1 MTAAFAVLAPLACS
15 ATAGPVK
22 PGAPTVA
29 TRAPA
34 SRTTPSPVPA
44 TPTSR
49 PAPPDAT
56 VRPGTRGVGD
66 RSVRVALGF
75 PRTDTR
81 VDATGGWRLDSGF
94 EGRDFLARGKP
105 GEPWVIERN
114 GLRLRGVRRDG
125 AVTNWFAEPIVAR
138 TSGDGFLVW
147 NGKRWRG
154 ELVFS
159 AGDTGLVVVNRLSL
173 DDYLKGVVPLEIGTT
188 RTMAELA
195 AVQAQAVAARSFAV
209 TRLGSAVR
217 WDLRAAVVDQVY
229 GGVDAE
235 TTVGTRAVE
244 STTGLV
250 LTYNGRV
257 IYAPYS
263 STCGGT
269 TAGADEVWRAEGEP
283 WLRSVSDRVPGS
295 DRYYCE
301 MSSRFRWTRTLL
313 APEVDALVSRYL
325 RQYAKVPVSGPGSVR
340 EVVVDQRTASGR
352 VGTLALLTGTGTYR
366 LKGNEIRNVL
376 RSPGGEILPSTYFT
390 VEVTTGSSG
399 ALDRLVIHGRGNGH
413 GVGMCQFGAI
423 GRARAGQDFREILL
437 AYYPGTRITTAE

>member
-1 MTAAFAVLAPLACS
+1 MTMLFACS

-22 PGAPTVA
+22 PVPAPAPAPTPASA
-29 TRAPA
+29 TRPSVPAAAPA
-34 SRTTPSPVPA
+34 FPA
-44 TPTSR
+44 TAR
-49 PAPPDAT
+49 PAPRAGT
-56 VRPGTRGVGD
+56 IRPGTRGVGD

-75 PRTDTR
+75 PRAETR

-94 EGRDFLARGKP
+94 EGRDFLARGHP
-105 GEPWVIERN
+105 GEPWVIERS
-114 GLRLRGVRRDG
+114 GLRVRGVRRDG

-138 TSGDGFLVW
+138 AGGDGFLVW

-159 AGDTGLVVVNRLSL
+159 AIDSGLVVVNRLSL
-173 DDYLKGVVPLEIGTT
+173 DDYLAGVVPLEIGTS
-188 RTMAELA
+188 RTWAELA

-209 TRLGSAVR
+209 TRIGSGAR

-235 TTVGTRAVE
+235 TPVGTRAVE

-283 WLRSVSDRVPGS
+283 WLRSVSDRIPGT
-295 DRYYCE
+295 DRHYCDI
-301 MSSRFRWTRTLL
+301 SSRFRWTRTLL

-325 RQYAKVPVSGPGSVR
+325 RQYAKVPASGPGTVR
-340 EVVVDQRTASGR
+340 DVVVDQRTASGR
-352 VGTLALLTGTGTYR
+352 VGTLALLTATGTYR
-366 LKGNEIRNVL
+366 LRGNEIRNVL
-376 RSPGGEILPSTYFT
+376 RASGGEILPSTYFT
-390 VEVTTGSSG
+390 VETTTGTSG

-423 GRARAGQDFREILL
+423 GRARAGQDFREILQ
-437 AYYPGTRITTAE
+437 AYYPGTSITTAD